1 MENRI
6 APAYVATLTGTA
18 VVFAGDTASDTIIF
32 SAVNGFL
39 KHNRFT
45 AKDAGFASDFDFDST
60 TAGVQ
65 MLAADPASSVAIN
78 LGTGT
83 DAVILGGN
91 QLASSLKA
99 SFAINN
105 TGADGDTLEINTA
118 AESANQ
124 NLDLSNNGAGSVLL
138 TGLGTTSSITGD
150 TFGKITLRTGTG
162 NDQVS
167 HAGALAT
174 LTIIETGAGN
184 DTVIGSATTPLQID
198 GGAGSDTLRGSS
210 QMDVIHGGPGNDD
223 ISGRQGNDLLF
234 GDDGLD
240 TFAFNPG
247 DGSDTIDGGAGTDHL
262 VFNGANIAENIT
274 LSALGNHF
282 RVFRDVANITTD
294 TVSVE
299 QLDLV
304 TLGGADT
311 VNVSDLSGTSLK
323 VARINFFGQG
333 NIGDGQ
339 VDTLRIN
346 GTDFDDDLRVNS
358 TATGVEVKGLGA
370 LIQLNNFETTDQ
382 LQVNGLLG
390 TDNVFASSAALAK
403 LAITLTGET
412 ASNAKTP
419 VGFSTPASYD
429 AGKSPSSIAAGN
441 LFGGNGV
448 ISNDLVVADPK
459 SNSILI
465 LPNGGGGTF
474 TSAMTL
480 STGGKAPK
488 GVVLGYFN
496 SDSFLDIAVTNSGS
510 GTVALFINIGNG
522 TFQAPVL
529 FAVGKTPSVL
539 RAADLNNDG
548 NLDLAMITGGNTV
561 TTLTGT
567 GIGTFNPPTKLST
580 GGKTPTDLALAD
592 FSTDGRIDLA
602 VTNGGSNNISL
613 LRANA
618 DFTYLPAVKTRVG
631 TKPTAIAAA
640 DFDGD
645 GYTDLAIT
653 HGVSR
658 FVSVL
663 LNANPTDVTTAFSS
677 QVKLSHPGK
686 NAPTAIAATDLDG
699 DGRNDLI
706 VANTAAGTAS
716 VFSNLGGAL
725 FRSTA
730 TFDLDNTPARKSS
743 AIALADFDGD
753 GLLDIAIS
761 NAGTGDVSV
770 ITRLSV

>member
-1 MENRI
+1 LENRI
-6 APAYVATLTGTA
+6 APAYVATLTGNA
-18 VVFAGDTASDTIIF
+18 VVLAGDTASDTLII

-45 AKDAGFASDFDFDST
+45 AKDAGFASDFDFDSA

-91 QLASSLKA
+91 QLASALKA
-99 SFAINN
+99 TFAINN
-105 TGADGDTLEINTA
+105 TGADGDTLEINSA
-118 AESANQ
+118 AETANQ
-124 NLDLSNNGAGSVLL
+124 TLDLSNNGLGTIVL
-138 TGLGTTSSITGD
+138 TGLGGAISITGD
-150 TFGKITLRTGTG
+150 GFGKFTLRTGKG

-167 HAGALAT
+167 HGGALAT
-174 LTIIETGAGN
+174 LTVIETGAGN
-184 DTVIGSATTPLQID
+184 DSVTGSATTPLQID
-198 GGAGSDTLRGSS
+198 GGAGSDTLRGGS
-210 QMDVIHGGPGNDD
+210 QIDVIHGGPGNDD
-223 ISGRQGNDLLF
+223 ISGRQSNDILF

-240 TFAFNPG
+240 TFTFNPG
-247 DGSDTIDGGAGTDHL
+247 DSSDTIDGGAGTDHL
-262 VFNGANIAENIT
+262 VFNGANIAENI
-274 LSALGNHF
+274 ALFAVGTHF
-282 RVFRDVANITTD
+282 RVTRDVANITTD

-299 QLDLV
+299 QLDLA
-304 TLGGADT
+304 TLSGADT
-311 VNVSDLSGTSLK
+311 VTVSDLSGTNLK

-333 NIGDGQ
+333 NVGDGQ
-339 VDTLRIN
+339 VDILKIN

-370 LIQLNNFETTDQ
+370 AIQLNNFEATDQ
-382 LQVNGLLG
+382 LQVNGQLG
-390 TDNVFASSAALAK
+390 LDNVFASSAALAK
-403 LAITLTGET
+403 LAVTLTGET

-429 AGKSPSSIAAGN
+429 AGKSPASIAAGN

-448 ISNDLVVADPK
+448 VSNDLVVADPK
-459 SNSILI
+459 ANALLI
-465 LPNGGGGTF
+465 LPNGGNGTF

-488 GVVLGYFN
+488 GVVIGNFN
-496 SDSFLDIAVTNSGS
+496 SDPFLDIAVTNSGS
-510 GTVALFINIGNG
+510 GTVALFINNGNG

-529 FAVGKTPSVL
+529 SAVGKTPGVL

-548 NLDLAMITGGNTV
+548 KLDLAMITGGNTV
-561 TTLTGT
+561 TVLTGT
-567 GIGTFNPPTKLST
+567 GIGTFNPPTKLLT

-592 FSTDGRIDLA
+592 FSADGRTDIA
-602 VTNGGSNNISL
+602 VANGGTNNISL

-618 DFTYLPAVKTRVG
+618 DFTFAPAVKTRVG
-631 TKPTAIAAA
+631 TKPTALAAA

-645 GYTDLAIT
+645 GYTDLAVT
-653 HGVSR
+653 YGVSR

-663 LNANPTDVTTAFSS
+663 LNTNPADATTAFSA

-686 NAPTAIAATDLDG
+686 NTPAAIAATDLDG

-706 VANTAAGTAS
+706 VANTGAGTVT
-716 VFSNLGGAL
+716 VFSNLGGAI
-725 FRSTA
+725 FHSTA
-730 TFDLDNTPARKSS
+730 TFDLDNTPPKKSS
-743 AIALADFDGD
+743 SIALSDFDGD
-753 GLLDIAIS
+753 GLLDIAIA
-761 NAGTGDVSV
+761 NAGTGDISV
-770 ITRLSV
+770 IARLTV